1 MCDFLWVNFFPD
13 EPTSRSLGM
22 MEPNWLID
30 QTYIIDNIK
39 KGACVAAVND
49 NGEILAVRLGVV
61 KNRNETFTWAFEKV
75 FHWLLSFSFICSF
88 FPKSMKKTWVLIK
101 LFEKINYD
109 AWVMFEKLGC
119 DRIYDDKAVCSGRHH
134 GIKGLGTE
142 ICLRSEKL
150 AAELGC
156 TYTFAAVTGVYSQ
169 RVFTK
174 MEHTTLTSLDYDDFR
189 DENGELY
196 LKDTRE
202 HTKIITCYKKLI
214 E

>member
-1 MCDFLWVNFFPD
+1 M
-13 EPTSRSLGM
+13 RG
-22 MEPNWLID
+22 
-30 QTYIIDNIK
+30 
-39 KGACVAAVND
+39 
-49 NGEILAVRLGVV
+49 
-61 KNRNETFTWAFEKV
+61 
-75 FHWLLSFSFICSF
+75 LSQFS
-88 FPKSMKKTWVLIK
+88 K
-101 LFEKINYD
+101 LHFRQHFKKINYN
-109 AWVMFEKLGC
+109 AWAMFDKLGC

-169 RVFTK
+169 RMFTK

-202 HTKIITCYKKLI
+202 HTSIITAYKKLI
-214 E
+214 D